1 MNNSTTI
8 QIPKI
13 RTIAEAI
20 EELKRLDPETAIT
33 ARFIK
38 EGIADGKI
46 PVIRVG
52 NKVLVNM
59 ANIFTFLEGEA
70 VYETVTT
77 VNCIRRI
84 N

>member
-1 MNNSTTI
+1 ML
-8 QIPKI
+8 PKI

-20 EELKRLDPETAIT
+20 EEIKRIDPETAIT

-38 EGIADGKI
+38 EGIANGKI
-46 PVIRVG
+46 PIIKVG

-59 ANIFTFLEGEA
+59 ESIYTFLEGELI
-70 VYETVTT
+70 YETVTP
-77 VNCIRRI
+77 VNSIRKI

>member
-1 MNNSTTI
+1 ML
-8 QIPKI
+8 PKI

-20 EELKRLDPETAIT
+20 EEIKRIDPETAIT

-38 EGIADGKI
+38 EGIANGKI
-46 PVIRVG
+46 PIIKVG

-59 ANIFTFLEGEA
+59 ESIYTFLEGEIA
-70 VYETVTT
+70 YETVTP
-77 VNCIRRI
+77 VNSIRKI